1 MNWMNKKKKK
11 RKKISVTSRQ
21 KKTLF
26 LLLFLFTKVYILE
39 KHYKQ
44 GYHVLDFLS
53 YQPILQ
59 KVDLVRAWTTKS
71 LGNSFKSEGHLKY
84 KSLANTEIHLRIWS
98 WGIHLRGKKIILK
111 HLSLFVCFKRN
122 KWEGTYNAIS

>member
-1 MNWMNKKKKK
+1 MTSVLLIFYNERNHYS
-11 RKKISVTSRQ
+11 KKISVISRQ
-21 KKTLF
+21 KKKTLF
-26 LLLFLFTKVYILE
+26 LLLSLFTKVYIIE

-84 KSLANTEIHLRIWS
+84 KSSANTEIHLRI
-98 WGIHLRGKKIILK
+98 
-111 HLSLFVCFKRN
+111 
-122 KWEGTYNAIS
+122 